1 MGLSILLTIGL
12 TARITRL
19 IVADRILTRPRLWLI
34 LRYGPDHPAAYAA
47 TCAWCLSV
55 WTGAAVFAGWCAWGD
70 TRWWTAVTAAG
81 TASLLTGWA
90 ANWIDPA
97 DTEGEQ

>member
-47 TCAWCLSV
+47 TCALS
-55 WTGAAVFAGWCAWGD
+55 
-70 TRWWTAVTAAG
+70 
-81 TASLLTGWA
+81 L
-90 ANWIDPA
+90 IHI
-97 DTEGEQ
+97 